1 MLFGAIRALI
11 IGDFVFIEHVV
22 VVIVG
27 IWIGGVYGIRGILNS
42 ISVIGRI
49 AVILFLARWREQL

>member
-42 ISVIGRI
+42 IRVIGRI
-49 AVILFLARWREQL
+49 AVILFLT